1 MLFFSSQNERG
12 AQTRPG
18 LESTQRLGH
27 PKLNMC
33 EMVVLIDV
41 TVLCWLWRLNL
52 CRGAGVRLANFGVYR
67 NGVMLLHRWLLLLPV
82 ALRARDRDRLGD
94 ILECTRFRIVG
105 QRENDRQ
112 KEEFLDHYIMWI
124 F

>member
-12 AQTRPG
+12 TQTRPG

-27 PKLNMC
+27 PKLNVR

-41 TVLCWLWRLNL
+41 TVLCCWLRRLNL
-52 CRGAGVRLANFGVYR
+52 GRRTGVRLANFGVYR
-67 NGVMLLHRWLLLLPV
+67 NGVMLLHRWWLLLLPV
-82 ALRARDRDRLGD
+82 ALNARDRLGYVF
-94 ILECTRFRIVG
+94 ECTRFRIVG
-105 QRENDRQ
+105 QRENDSQ
-112 KEEFLDHYIMWI
+112 KEQFLDHYSMWI

>member
-12 AQTRPG
+12 TQTRPG

-27 PKLNMC
+27 PKLNVC

-41 TVLCWLWRLNL
+41 TVLCCWLRRLNL
-52 CRGAGVRLANFGVYR
+52 CRRTGVRLANFGVYR
-67 NGVMLLHRWLLLLPV
+67 HGVMLLHRWLLLLPV
-82 ALRARDRDRLGD
+82 ALSARDRLGYVF
-94 ILECTRFRIVG
+94 EGTRFRIVR
-105 QRENDRQ
+105 QRKNDRQ
-112 KEEFLDHYIMWI
+112 KKKFLDHYIMWI